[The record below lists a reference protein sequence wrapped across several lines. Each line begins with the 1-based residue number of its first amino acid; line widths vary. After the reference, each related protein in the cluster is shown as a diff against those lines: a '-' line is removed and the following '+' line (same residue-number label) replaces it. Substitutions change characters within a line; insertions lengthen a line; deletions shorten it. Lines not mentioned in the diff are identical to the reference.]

1 MKKKGNQV
9 LSTVDI
15 YAAITTAIEAVFFW
29 FVGDVHMDVTS
40 IIGIIGIWLCVFAI
54 VAYLGDSIMR
64 KIRKLKKRYIKVKM
78 GGHAAT

>member
-1 MKKKGNQV
+1 MKRGK
-9 LSTVDI
+9 LFSTADI
-15 YAAITTAIEAVFFW
+15 YAVITTAIEAVFFW

-40 IIGIIGIWLCVFAI
+40 IIGIIGIWICMFAI